1 MRAPEMRNDPEA
13 GVMVTTELRVVT
25 FVVSSN
31 RARSRAV
38 ERARLGPCAS
48 ENVARTC

>member
-1 MRAPEMRNDPEA
+1 MPPPEMRNDPEA

-31 RARSRAV
+31 RARSRVV
-38 ERARLGPCAS
+38 ERARLASCAS
-48 ENVARTC
+48 ENISRTY